1 MNGWLG
7 ARMNWVHVW
16 RFDMVSIDK
25 IGENVRFSLLGR
37 QNACVRSLAVA
48 HVSLHPHPY
57 CGGSTLEELRGAFE
71 TEKGLGLPISKPH
84 CGPSGFGIWRW
95 KFQEI
100 GGRVSRVS
108 RPTSPQSSASRW
120 MDG

>member
-1 MNGWLG
+1 
-7 ARMNWVHVW
+7 
-16 RFDMVSIDK
+16 MVSIDK

-71 TEKGLGLPISKPH
+71 TEKGSMYICCRRRSWSPDLKTPLRSLRIWNLEVEVPGNR
-84 CGPSGFGIWRW
+84 GSG
-95 KFQEI
+95 
-100 GGRVSRVS
+100 VSRLTSHVS
-108 RPTSPQSSASRW
+108 AIFSIQ
-120 MDG
+120 MDGWIDR